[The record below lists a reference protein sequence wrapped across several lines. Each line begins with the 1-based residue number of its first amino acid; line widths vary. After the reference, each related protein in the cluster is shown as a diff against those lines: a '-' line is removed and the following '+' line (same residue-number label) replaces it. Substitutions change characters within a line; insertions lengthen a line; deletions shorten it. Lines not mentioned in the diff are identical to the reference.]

1 MGKVESI
8 KICPISSN
16 EMFTEGLYR
25 DKVPYSWYVKN
36 SRSKLLFK
44 KSIRKK
50 VYDKFMQIRN
60 FKKMRKRREAFKT
73 LNEEVKVYL
82 FSL

>member
-16 EMFTEGLYR
+16 EMLTEGLYR
-25 DKVPYSWYVKN
+25 DNVPYSWYIKN

-82 FSL
+82 FSP

>member
-1 MGKVESI
+1 MGKVETI

-16 EMFTEGLYR
+16 EMLTEGLHR
-25 DKVPYSWYVKN
+25 NKVPYSWYVKN

-50 VYDKFMQIRN
+50 VYDKFKQIRN
-60 FKKMRKRREAFKT
+60 FKKTRKRREAFKT

-82 FSL
+82 FSP

>member
-16 EMFTEGLYR
+16 EMLTEGLYR

-36 SRSKLLFK
+36 SRGKLLSK

-60 FKKMRKRREAFKT
+60 FKKMRKWREAFKT

-82 FSL
+82 FSP